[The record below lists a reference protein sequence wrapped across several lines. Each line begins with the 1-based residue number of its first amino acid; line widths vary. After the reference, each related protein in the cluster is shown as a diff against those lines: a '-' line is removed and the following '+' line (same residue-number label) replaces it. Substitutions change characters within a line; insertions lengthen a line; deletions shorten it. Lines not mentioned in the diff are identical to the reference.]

1 MLLFSDKLSEM
12 GWSLNPLQFPSAVH
26 ICLTLMHTQSGV
38 ADSFLADVKTVVEE
52 CLQTPSSKGDGI
64 GVVYGM
70 AQSLPDRSLVTEI
83 ASSYIDGLY
92 TTDWPQI
99 NGK

>member
-1 MLLFSDKLSEM
+1 MSEM

-26 ICLTLMHTQSGV
+26 ICLTLMHTQTGV
-38 ADSFLADVKTVVEE
+38 ADAFLTDLKTVVAE
-52 CLQTPSSKGDGI
+52 CLKSPSSKGDGI

-70 AQSLPDRSLVTEI
+70 AQSLPDRSMVSDI

-92 TTDWPQI
+92 TTDWQI
-99 NGK
+99 GNGAQNSSK